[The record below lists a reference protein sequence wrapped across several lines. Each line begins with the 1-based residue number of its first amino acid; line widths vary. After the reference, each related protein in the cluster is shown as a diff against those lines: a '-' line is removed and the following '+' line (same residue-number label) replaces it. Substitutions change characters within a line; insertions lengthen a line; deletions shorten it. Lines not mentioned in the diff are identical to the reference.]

1 MTAVPKSTRTSSAE
15 RVVATPQRRLK
26 VLDTM
31 LDVVSLDRAAQ
42 LTLAWARERHSRV
55 VCLCNV
61 HAAVT
66 AGDDP
71 LLRAALDHADLV
83 APDGSPVAWM
93 MRRQGAQGQRRV
105 AGTDLMV
112 HTLDLLQAQAQAH
125 AQALAQTQGQG
136 AAQRPDPPVSVY
148 LHGST
153 PQTLEALQQALQQ
166 RWPLV
171 RIAGAWSPPFHPPT
185 ADERQADARRINA
198 SGAGVVWV
206 GLGCPRQEAWMHAQQ
221 GQVQAVMVGVGAA
234 FDFLSGNL
242 QRAPLWMR
250 RCGLEWLHRLLQ
262 EPRRLAGRYFGTN
275 LRFMA
280 AALRQLLRGR

>member
-1 MTAVPKSTRTSSAE
+1 MTAVPKSTLTPAE
-15 RVVATPQRRLK
+15 RVAAAPQRRLK
-26 VLDTM
+26 VLDTA
-31 LDVVSLDRAAQ
+31 LDVVSLDRAAH
-42 LTLAWARERHSRV
+42 LVLAWARERHSRV

-66 AGDDP
+66 AGHDP

-83 APDGSPVAWM
+83 VPDGSPVAWM
-93 MRRQGAQGQRRV
+93 MRRQGASGQHRV
-105 AGTDLMV
+105 AGADLMV
-112 HTLDLLQAQAQAH
+112 HTLDLLQAQANVQ
-125 AQALAQTQGQG
+125 
-136 AAQRPDPPVSVY
+136 PVSVY

-153 PQTLEALQQALQQ
+153 PQTLQALQQALQQ
-166 RWPLV
+166 RWPQV
-171 RIAGAWSPPFHPPT
+171 HVAGTWSPPFHPPT
-185 ADERQADARRINA
+185 ADELQADARRIND

-275 LRFMA
+275 LRFMV
-280 AALRQLLRGR
+280 AALRQLVRGR